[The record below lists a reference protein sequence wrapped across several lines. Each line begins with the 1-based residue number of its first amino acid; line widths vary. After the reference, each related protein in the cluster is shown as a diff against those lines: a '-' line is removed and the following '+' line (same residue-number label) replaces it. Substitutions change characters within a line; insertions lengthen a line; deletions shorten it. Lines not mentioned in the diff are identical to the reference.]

1 MAIFINLTDK
11 ISLDNFDM
19 KDRILI
25 LGNGLLR
32 TRRLTIN
39 TIQPIS

>member
-39 TIQPIS
+39 TIQSMS